1 MFVSRKEFKKQL
13 QEFSKQNQECQ
24 ELIQTLQQQLLE
36 LAYEVDVV
44 NREDDLDEVLMG
56 YNNKTD
62 QYYVTH
68 GADSIYNFDTVEEA
82 LELFDEL
89 CVKQERII

>member
-44 NREDDLDEVLMG
+44 NEDRSFDGD
-56 YNNKTD
+56 NNKQINIVMV
-62 QYYVTH
+62 QYIFTQNKI
-68 GADSIYNFDTVEEA
+68 SF
-82 LELFDEL
+82 ELLCEL
-89 CVKQERII
+89 GRKDYL